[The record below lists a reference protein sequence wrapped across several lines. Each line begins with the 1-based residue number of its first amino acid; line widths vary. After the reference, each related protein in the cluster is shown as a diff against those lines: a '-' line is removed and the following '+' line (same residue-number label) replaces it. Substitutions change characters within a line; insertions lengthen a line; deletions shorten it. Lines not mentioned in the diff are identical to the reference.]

1 MEPWVLE
8 HEPHLALFVPDD
20 DPLLFYRHIADYAMT
35 ALCDDGM
42 LFFEINPR
50 HSEALRQMLTAKGFH
65 DIQVI
70 DDQYGK
76 QRFISA
82 CKQKR

>member
-8 HEPHLALFVPDD
+8 HEPHQALFVPDD

-50 HSEALRQMLTAKGFH
+50 YSEALRQMLTAKGFH